1 MPDPTYTIR
10 RLSRSISLE
19 TDELLGIPVSCNV
32 SYRITASEPVEEN
45 DAATALRSY
54 LSTNDLLVYLGM
66 PLKSLS
72 CPERW
77 RPFEY
82 LVEARYERNTS
93 SSESE
98 EGGGSEEDPPAS
110 SKRPGERT
118 TSSYSTA
125 TATRMISLGR
135 IHTYGNMWSSPLLD
149 LQYDSD
155 GSLKAQGVPILVS
168 NGSYQVTHYYKASE
182 LSETVRDKIIRCRC
196 TVNDRTWRGWA
207 AGQVLFTGESKTK
220 DPSSGYQEMVFN
232 FQISLNATGISV
244 GSFSVDKDGWDVVTV
259 RAVPQI
265 TLVNGVYAKTVAVA
279 GVGVD
284 RVYSRTNFSDLLP
297 LSS

>member
-1 MPDPTYTIR
+1 MPTTFQFR
-10 RLSRSISLE
+10 QLATCTNLT
-19 TDELLGIPVSCNV
+19 TDETLQIAVSCEV
-32 SYRITASEPVEEN
+32 PYRITSSAQVEEN
-45 DAATALRSY
+45 DIALALRSY
-54 LSTNDLLVYLGM
+54 LSTNSLTTFLEM
-66 PLKSLS
+66 PLKEINVT
-72 CPERW
+72 ERHLPTEW
-77 RPFEY
+77 FAT
-82 LVEARYERNTS
+82 ARYERNIS
-93 SSESE
+93 SSSSSS
-98 EGGGSEEDPPAS
+98 GGGDDDDPPAS
-110 SKRPGERT
+110 SSRPGERT

-125 TATRMISLGR
+125 TATRMVSLGR
-135 IHTYGNMWSSPLLD
+135 IHTYGSMWNSPLLD

-155 GSLKAQGVPILVS
+155 GSLKANGVPILVS
-168 NGSYQVTHYYKASE
+168 NGSYQVTHYYKSSE

-220 DPSSGYQEMVFN
+220 DPSSGYQEMTFN

-244 GSFSVDKDGWDVVTV
+244 GSFSVNKDGWDVITV

-265 TLVNGVYAKTVAVA
+265 SLVDGTYTKTVGVA

-284 RVYSRTNFSDLLP
+284 RVYPRTNFSDLLP